1 MSTLNDTGATMDF
14 INVFNI
20 VANNAV
26 TRPKDAK
33 DATSYYDEPIDVGL
47 DSLDMVMVI
56 AVITDVYGI
65 PDTAEFDDV
74 SKYTLGTLRDYVD
87 AHKTCEP
94 ASVDDVMEYV

>member
-1 MSTLNDTGATMDF
+1 
-14 INVFNI
+14 
-20 VANNAV
+20 
-26 TRPKDAK
+26 
-33 DATSYYDEPIDVGL
+33 
-47 DSLDMVMVI
+47 MVMII
-56 AVITDVYGI
+56 AVITDAYGI